1 MDISG
6 LEKAFRSAIQ
16 MNPDRLSM
24 ATMAGS
30 IEMSP
35 EFVVA
40 AKSLEERA
48 AKSPSAKSILRFV
61 SDGWM

>member
-6 LEKAFRSAIQ
+6 LEQAFRSAIRG
-16 MNPDRLSM
+16 NTERLSM

-30 IEMSP
+30 VEVSP
-35 EFVVA
+35 EFAAA

-48 AKSPSAKSILRFV
+48 SKSPTAKSILRFV
-61 SDGWM
+61 SDGWI